1 MASAVLLPV
10 QLLVVLRW
18 PQGYSV
24 RDNAIS
30 DLGVTVCG
38 GFSEQGQ
45 QVREV
50 CSPWH
55 QLFNAG
61 MVVSGVLIVIGAL
74 LLHGWWDSRSGRTGT
89 SVIALTGLS
98 VSIVGLAPW
107 DTHPGVHDFA
117 ALGQAVTQ
125 WLAMGLLAVAAGRG
139 HFRRLIIVALVV
151 PLVGFAAFLAA
162 DIAGR
167 PRALLNRR
175 RPEHDERDVFGVP
188 AHGELRPR
196 LLLLAGSAGE
206 SDALEYR
213 FDVGFRV
220 GAWRPVAPKQH
231 LVDEGSGE
239 LTDEVAGETVIQRGG
254 GTADEQVEDRRQRPV
269 FQRGLRGYPHRRDYA
284 EARPGC
290 GRSR

>member
-1 MASAVLLPV
+1 MNRYRAGAVAWLASAVLFPV
-10 QLLVVLRW
+10 QLLVALRW

-125 WLAMGLLAVAAGRG
+125 WLAMGLLAVAAERG
-139 HFRRLIIVALVV
+139 HFRRLTIVALVV
-151 PLVGFAAFLAA
+151 SLVGFAAFLAA
-162 DIAGR
+162 LEGVEVPWVGFGGAERLSFDTLSLWT
-167 PRALLNRR
+167 ALVGATLLRR
-175 RPEHDERDVFGVP
+175 RGHRGQATGP
-188 AHGELRPR
+188 AKSPTIRTR
-196 LLLLAGSAGE
+196 
-206 SDALEYR
+206 
-213 FDVGFRV
+213 
-220 GAWRPVAPKQH
+220 
-231 LVDEGSGE
+231 
-239 LTDEVAGETVIQRGG
+239 
-254 GTADEQVEDRRQRPV
+254 
-269 FQRGLRGYPHRRDYA
+269 
-284 EARPGC
+284 
-290 GRSR
+290 